1 MRLIPALYL
10 CPLLAHVGFADQVT
24 LKNGDRL
31 SGAIQK
37 NDSKNLTVKS
47 ELAGVVT
54 IPWEAVTKVSAEQ
67 PLHVGLKDGQTVV
80 GAVTTTA
87 DNSKFEIATKETGV
101 VTAARE
107 SVQFMRSNEEQT
119 AYQKEADRYRNP
131 RIIDFVGRKSGRRL
145 RHHPR

>member
-1 MRLIPALYL
+1 MMRLCVSSVLIPAPRAPSSSQRSAVHGRHNTFMRLIPALYL

-101 VTAARE
+101 VTAARG
-107 SVQFMRSNEEQT
+107 SVQFIRS
-119 AYQKEADRYRNP
+119 K
-131 RIIDFVGRKSGRRL
+131 
-145 RHHPR
+145 